1 MDEQVQEPLSDQV
14 FINFRGDE
22 LREIF
27 VNHLE
32 LQLRNAGINVFIDTK
47 EQKGRR
53 LQYLFTRIK
62 KSKIALAIFSKRYCE
77 SKWCLDELVT
87 MNEQMKE
94 KKLVVI
100 PIFYNV
106 RSDDVKRAANP
117 DGEGNL
123 DGEFSLPFKQLKQNH
138 AGEPERVEGWERAL
152 RSVTKRIGFSRS
164 NSKYKH
170 DTDFVLDIV
179 KEVKKQLNIPTDNS
193 WSAIGV
199 AFLAITI
206 NLIFSFFIAP
216 KYLPDQKFFQTPE
229 WFIGT
234 LAVVL
239 ASWFWYKNNQNKA
252 PPPS

>member
-14 FINFRGDE
+14 FINYRGDE

-32 LQLRNAGINVFIDTK
+32 LQLRTAGINVFIDTK

-87 MNEQMKE
+87 MNEQIKK

-100 PIFYNV
+100 PVFYNV

-117 DGEGNL
+117 DGEGGL
-123 DGEFSLPFKQLKQNH
+123 DGEFSLPFKQLKQKH
-138 AGEPERVEGWERAL
+138 AGEPERVEGWECAL

-164 NSKYKH
+164 NY
-170 DTDFVLDIV
+170 
-179 KEVKKQLNIPTDNS
+179 
-193 WSAIGV
+193 G
-199 AFLAITI
+199 
-206 NLIFSFFIAP
+206 
-216 KYLPDQKFFQTPE
+216 
-229 WFIGT
+229 
-234 LAVVL
+234 
-239 ASWFWYKNNQNKA
+239 
-252 PPPS
+252 

>member
-14 FINFRGDE
+14 FINYRGDE

-117 DGEGNL
+117 DGEGCL
-123 DGEFSLPFKQLKQNH
+123 DGEFSLPFKQLKQKH
-138 AGEPERVEGWERAL
+138 AGEPERVEGWECAL

-164 NSKYKH
+164 NYGH
-170 DTDFVLDIV
+170 DTTFVYDIV
-179 KEVKKQLNIPTDNS
+179 KEVKRQLNIPTDQS
-193 WSAIGV
+193 WSAIGI
-199 AFLAITI
+199 AISAIII
-206 NLIFSFFIAP
+206 NFIFSFYIAR
-216 KYLPDQKFFQTPE
+216 KYLPNQKFFQTPE
-229 WFIGT
+229 WFMGS

-239 ASWFWYKNNQNKA
+239 ALWFLYKNNLNKA
-252 PPPS
+252 PPPL

>member
-1 MDEQVQEPLSDQV
+1 MDEHVQEPLSDQV

-164 NSKYKH
+164 NSKYK
-170 DTDFVLDIV
+170 
-179 KEVKKQLNIPTDNS
+179 
-193 WSAIGV
+193 
-199 AFLAITI
+199 
-206 NLIFSFFIAP
+206 
-216 KYLPDQKFFQTPE
+216 
-229 WFIGT
+229 
-234 LAVVL
+234 
-239 ASWFWYKNNQNKA
+239 
-252 PPPS
+252 